1 MACQGQKR
9 HQDEGIKSENDA
21 SSSWETLRFS
31 KGPQNLL
38 FSADNSEDLE
48 YFETPAPTIKRKLFF
63 SPPPPK
69 FDTGKPILLFFTCNT
84 MYSIRIQ
91 FWLHTIQILNFV
103 TETSEAPEVK
113 ETSPVFASSPVESAS
128 GKKKNVSFKV
138 PHDIS
143 RISPKNPQQSLQKV
157 NIKSDIMAEDD
168 DIIIIEEN
176 GESPKE
182 KKKSHKRSLN
192 NHHSS
197 REYVI

>member
-1 MACQGQKR
+1 MEKLFSLKLTIESPFYNIIEGPRITGDFCCLNLCLNILLFLHFVIIFIGFNHDRIFGSKMACQGQKR

-91 FWLHTIQILNFV
+91 F
-103 TETSEAPEVK
+103 
-113 ETSPVFASSPVESAS
+113 
-128 GKKKNVSFKV
+128 
-138 PHDIS
+138 
-143 RISPKNPQQSLQKV
+143 
-157 NIKSDIMAEDD
+157 
-168 DIIIIEEN
+168 
-176 GESPKE
+176 
-182 KKKSHKRSLN
+182 
-192 NHHSS
+192 
-197 REYVI
+197 